1 MTDEHTAHTGVVD
14 ATDGP
19 WLSAAEA
26 AARLGVSRATLY
38 AYVSRGMLRSE
49 PVADGPGAARSRSRR
64 YHAGDV
70 AQLLERTRVRRDPAA
85 LAEATLAWGT
95 PVRASAITLIADG
108 ALYYRGQSVAALA
121 RSAGIEEVIALLWE
135 APLGVEVMAA
145 TTDAATAQLE
155 ASPSALPLHR
165 LHALLPLL
173 PAPPQVVDWDL
184 QPESLQAVARTTF
197 ARLVSTTAGA
207 PWRGE
212 PLAAFLLLHLRD
224 TSVDGADLTSAQ
236 AERLLTAA
244 LIVAADH
251 ELNASSFTVRCVAS
265 TGAPLTAAISAGIAA
280 MLGPRHG
287 GALLR
292 VEALLEDVRAAGG
305 DAAAAAQVCARW
317 MQRGDGLP
325 GFGGHHLYP
334 AGDPRAVVLHDLLLE
349 ATCLPQEVEALML
362 ATTSLPGSMP
372 NIDVALVAVARAL
385 QLQPTAALALMLLAR
400 SIGWVA
406 HALEEYAAGE
416 IIRPRARYTGPQPYM
431 VGVE

>member
-1 MTDEHTAHTGVVD
+1 MHDGDTTQPDRHA
-14 ATDGP
+14 ADGP
-19 WLSAAEA
+19 WLSAAA
-26 AARLGVSRATLY
+26 AAERLGVSRATLY

-49 PVADGPGAARSRSRR
+49 PVADGPGAARGRSRARR
-64 YHAGDV
+64 YLAGDV

-108 ALYYRGQSVAALA
+108 ALFYRGRSVADLA
-121 RSAGIEEVIALLWE
+121 RRASIEEVIALLWE
-135 APLGVEVMAA
+135 APLGEAGAA
-145 TTDAATAQLE
+145 AGVTTTPLDDA
-155 ASPSALPLHR
+155 PALPLHR

-173 PAPPQVVDWDL
+173 PASPQLVDWDL
-184 QPESLQAVARTTF
+184 QPESLRAVAQAAFT
-197 ARLVSTTAGA
+197 RLASTTAGA
-207 PWRGE
+207 TWRGE
-212 PLAAFLLLHLRD
+212 PLAAFLLQHLRD
-224 TSVDGADLTSAQ
+224 ASAGGVGGDLTDAQ

-244 LIVAADH
+244 LIAAADH

-292 VEALLEDVRAAGG
+292 VEALLADVRSAGG

-334 AGDPRAVVLHDLLLE
+334 TGDPRAVVLRDLLLE
-349 ATCLPQEVEALML
+349 AACLPPEVAALMV
-362 ATTSLPGSMP
+362 ATANLPGSAP

-385 QLQPTAALALMLLAR
+385 HLQPTAALALMLLAR

-406 HALEEYAAGE
+406 HALEEYATGE
-416 IIRPRARYTGPQPYM
+416 IIRPRARYTGPQP
-431 VGVE
+431 GIIDTE